1 MLIAL
6 TLQLLGCIW
15 YVKAE
20 LENHTLI
27 SQPWTFS
34 PYPFFPIQFLRICL
48 QSVKP
53 FLLPKG
59 WLHHHELVWQ
69 SRLFAAPVTI
79 HRPTLLFLFECH
91 GMVPSSKGFCLA
103 FFHPQL
109 CVQLSLQSS
118 LNIAAPWE
126 LWVCASELLQ
136 YNASILGPCQLWQ
149 GLKNWEHK
157 VVLMSRIKFCTWQ
170 IWSHLQ
176 SPIIT
181 ATEKANVR

>member
-15 YVKAE
+15 YVNAE
-20 LENHTLI
+20 LENHILI

-48 QSVKP
+48 HSVKP

-69 SRLFAAPVTI
+69 SRLLAAPVTI

-103 FFHPQL
+103 FST
-109 CVQLSLQSS
+109 LSSVFNS
-118 LNIAAPWE
+118 PCRA
-126 LWVCASELLQ
+126 
-136 YNASILGPCQLWQ
+136 ASILLLLESSGFVQMNCFNTMHLSWVLANSSK
-149 GLKNWEHK
+149 GL
-157 VVLMSRIKFCTWQ
+157 R
-170 IWSHLQ
+170 
-176 SPIIT
+176 
-181 ATEKANVR
+181 TESIRLF